1 MKIPLSAAFRELCRY
16 ELSLP
21 RDDADDEADDA
32 ASLGGPA
39 SGAVFGASIEPLDE
53 AGARFVTAFTVD
65 DDDDATAGAT
75 TWAFETDAS
84 GTPLA
89 RVELPR
95 FGSTEGGTYR
105 VVPVSDIDGES
116 HVSPFL

>member
-1 MKIPLSAAFRELCRY
+1 M
-16 ELSLP
+16 
-21 RDDADDEADDA
+21 
-32 ASLGGPA
+32 
-39 SGAVFGASIEPLDE
+39 FGASIEPLDE
-53 AGARFVTAFTVD
+53 AATRFIAAFTVDD

-95 FGSTEGGTYR
+95 FGSADGGTYR
-105 VVPVSDIDGES
+105 VVPISDIDGES
-116 HVSPFL
+116 HESPFL